1 LTLKENEREIL
12 IQHRIKQADEALDD
26 VEFLLKHKKLSL
38 AANRIY
44 YALFYGI
51 SALALKNNFSTSK
64 HKQLIG
70 WFNKNFIKTG
80 LFDKT
85 YSKLIYTAFENRE
98 KSDYDFL
105 FMLTRE
111 EVENSFMLAKSFIS
125 NVTESI
131 RKI

>member
-1 LTLKENEREIL
+1 MML
-12 IQHRIKQADEALDD
+12 
-26 VEFLLKHKKLSL
+26 FLLKHKKLSL

-44 YALFYGI
+44 YSLFYGI

-70 WFNKNFIKTG
+70 WFNKHFIKTG
-80 LFDKT
+80 LFDKK

-111 EVENSFMLAKSFIS
+111 EVENSFTLAKSFIS
-125 NVTESI
+125 IITKSI
-131 RKI
+131 HNI